1 MPPRL
6 FISRHRRALIIVIHL
21 LPLPASPRWGGNFR
35 KVIRWARADAQAGA
49 DGGANAIII
58 ENFGD
63 APFYKCEVPAETV
76 AAMAVVGAAVRETVK
91 IADWFQRSAQR
102 RARSIGTLWI
112 VWRRLRPGK
121 RPLRCHGHRSGDN
134 RRKRLRG
141 DTAAPA
147 ARPERENSGRHSR
160 QTRCALANVPLEIAA
175 RDTVERGL
183 ADALV
188 VSGSATGQTT
198 SLDDVKRVRSACPQI
213 PILIGSGATVAN
225 GASYLQFAD
234 GLIVGTWVKR
244 DGKVSNPVDR
254 NRVAALRKAIE

>member
-1 MPPRL
+1 
-6 FISRHRRALIIVIHL
+6 
-21 LPLPASPRWGGNFR
+21 
-35 KVIRWARADAQAGA
+35 VIRWARADAQAGA

-91 IADWFQRSAQR
+91 LPIGFNVLRNDG
-102 RARSIGTLWI
+102 RAALALCGSCGGDFVRVNVLSGAMVTDQGIIEGNACAVT
-112 VWRRLRPGK
+112 RLRPQLAPSAK
-121 RPLRCHGHRSGDN
+121 ILADIHVKH
-134 RRKRLRG
+134 
-141 DTAAPA
+141 AAP
-147 ARPERENSGRHSR
+147 
-160 QTRCALANVPLEIAA
+160 LANVPLEIAA